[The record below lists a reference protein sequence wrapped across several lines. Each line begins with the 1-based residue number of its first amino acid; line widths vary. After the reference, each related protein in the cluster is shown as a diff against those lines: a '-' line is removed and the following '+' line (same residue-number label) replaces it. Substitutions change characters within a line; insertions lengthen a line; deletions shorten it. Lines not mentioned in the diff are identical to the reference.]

1 MSLSRKTYAAVA
13 FLVPMAGL
21 AALAAGALRLAP
33 KEAHLPPPPEEAVE
47 RAEPGRRGV
56 KEAEILFG
64 MASPFTGPN
73 RELGAA
79 MKAGIEAAFA
89 EVNAA
94 GGVHGRSLR
103 LVALDDGYEP
113 TRTVSVL
120 KQLVEGE
127 EVFAIVG
134 NVGTPT
140 AAVAIPWCMERKT
153 IFFGAYSG
161 GDCLRRN
168 PPDRYV
174 FNFRPSYAEETAAA
188 VRHLVEVRG
197 IPPGRIG
204 VFAQEDEFGESGW
217 RGAAAALAARGVPA
231 ARVVRAGY
239 RRNFVDVDGA
249 VQAVRARAGELDAVV
264 MVATYRAAAAFI
276 RKCRDAGL
284 RLVFTN
290 VSAVDADSLA
300 DELVHAGPG
309 YTADV
314 IVTQVVPL
322 PGSRAEA
329 IAGFRRALA
338 RHAPGAKPGSV
349 ALEGWL
355 VGNLLAEGLRRAGRD
370 LDTEALVRALEGIRD
385 LDLGTGALL
394 SFGPARHQA
403 SDAIWLHALR
413 PDGGFALAGLE

>member
-1 MSLSRKTYAAVA
+1 MPLSRRTNAVLA
-13 FLVPMAGL
+13 FLVPVAVVAGL
-21 AALAAGALRLAP
+21 AATLLRVAP
-33 KEAHLPPPPEEAVE
+33 AEVQLPPPMPEHVE
-47 RAEPGRRGV
+47 RTEPGRRGV
-56 KEAEILFG
+56 RDAEIVFG

-73 RELGAA
+73 RELGGA
-79 MKAGIEAAFA
+79 MKAGVEAAFA

-94 GGVHGRSLR
+94 GGIHGRALR

-113 TRTVSVL
+113 TRTAAVMR
-120 KQLVEGE
+120 QLLEVE

-140 AAVAIPWCMERKT
+140 AAVAIPYCAERKT
-153 IFFGAYSG
+153 LFFGAYSG
-161 GDCLRRN
+161 GDLLRRN
-168 PPDRYV
+168 PPDRHV

-188 VRHLVEVRG
+188 VRHLVEARG
-197 IPPGRIG
+197 IRPDRIG

-231 ARVVRAGY
+231 ARIARAGY
-239 RRNFVDVDGA
+239 RRNLVDVDGA
-249 VQAVRARAGELDAVV
+249 VRVFRARAAEVDAVV

-276 RKCRDAGL
+276 RRSRDAGL

-300 DELVHAGPG
+300 AELVHAGPG
-309 YTADV
+309 HTADV

-322 PGSRAEA
+322 PGSRAVA

-338 RHAPGAKPGSV
+338 LHAPGAKPGFV
-349 ALEGWL
+349 ALEGWI
-355 VGNLLAEGLRRAGRD
+355 VGQLLAEGLRRAGRD
-370 LDTEALVRALEGIRD
+370 LDSEGLVRALEGIRD
-385 LDLGTGALL
+385 LDLGIGALL

-403 SDAIWLHALR
+403 SDAIWIHALR
-413 PDGGFALAGLE
+413 PDGGFAQVASE